1 MLAKLQ
7 PVTHLI
13 ELLAAIARHLPLDSR
28 QLLAQAIT
36 GSIFLLQG
44 RLQLGQPGLRLAE
57 HAFTHLIGLACQP
70 AGQMLL
76 HGCILPLFLADRR
89 VFLAE
94 GLDGLQVFL
103 LLTGSL
109 YRLMR
114 CLKIMIL
121 PQHDLDFLL
130 GIRHLKHV
138 LAHKAG
144 KAVDL
149 LHRDRLLEKVHG
161 LYLPDAENLAE
172 FMAVLR
178 IVVKGLDERVTLQL
192 LAERAHI
199 AADSR
204 EALGD

>member
-1 MLAKLQ
+1 M
-7 PVTHLI
+7 
-13 ELLAAIARHLPLDSR
+13 
-28 QLLAQAIT
+28 AQAVVSNISYK
-36 GSIFLLQG
+36 GYDIDFNVY
-44 RLQLGQPGLRLAE
+44 GQNEYTVWFEGDD
-57 HAFTHLIGLACQP
+57 IY
-70 AGQMLL
+70 
-76 HGCILPLFLADRR
+76 FLASSEKKTGAMAT
-89 VFLAE
+89 VAMAATEAE
-94 GLDGLQVFL
+94 SAVQSFDTAA
-103 LLTGSL
+103 LTGSATG
-109 YRLMR
+109 YA
-114 CLKIMIL
+114 
-121 PQHDLDFLL
+121 L